1 MEEKINNFKNFDPLT
16 QLTLYGYSKYFNF
29 FSNLFLKGELPQVNL
44 ISGKKGLGKST
55 FAFHL
60 INYFLSINEDNAF
73 TKQLYH

>member
-44 ISGKKGLGKST
+44 ISGKKYS
-55 FAFHL
+55 
-60 INYFLSINEDNAF
+60 FLAEPPLHFQKTLKEKNLKI
-73 TKQLYH
+73 Y